1 LKVIANFNLK
11 AEEIMRKKTMNLLL
25 CLTLLIGFVIAGN
38 AQEKTIV
45 FVSRPGLIDVA
56 TGEHPNRLLM
66 TWKLSVS
73 R

>member
-1 LKVIANFNLK
+1 MKKRMTNLQ
-11 AEEIMRKKTMNLLL
+11 L
-25 CLTLLIGFVIAGN
+25 CAILLIGAMVVGN

-56 TGEHPNRLLM
+56 PASIPTNHLLM